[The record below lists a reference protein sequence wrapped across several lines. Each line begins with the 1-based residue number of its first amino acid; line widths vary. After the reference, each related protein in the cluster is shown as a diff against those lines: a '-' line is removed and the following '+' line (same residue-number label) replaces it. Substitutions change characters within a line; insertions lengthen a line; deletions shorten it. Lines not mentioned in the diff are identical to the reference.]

1 MSSYT
6 CSTCGREFSHC
17 ALLRNHIKVHDNAV
31 VDKALQ
37 KISEEEEQ
45 ACEQLE
51 EEEELSYD
59 EQLEEEEE
67 LSYNKQLEEEGKEE
81 LSYDEQLKEEEE
93 FNYEKSLEEEEE
105 DQYLPENAA

>member
-67 LSYNKQLEEEGKEE
+67 LKQLKEEE
-81 LSYDEQLKEEEE
+81 LSYDEQLEEEEE
-93 FNYEKSLEEEEE
+93 FGYQK
-105 DQYLPENAA
+105 